1 MIAVGLFACVAGLA
15 EEAGEDGDQ
24 LVQQGVDAGLLVGGA
39 VGAELGDRVAV
50 LGLAGT
56 LADAG
61 GHGPGGLWRAGRPG
75 RC

>member
-1 MIAVGLFACVAGLA
+1 
-15 EEAGEDGDQ
+15 
-24 LVQQGVDAGLLVGGA
+24 LLVGGA

-50 LGLAGT
+50 LGLAGK